1 MAATWEGNLPGMRR
15 HIIGSQCVTQT
26 NMLAPLDDGN
36 EDCSFTEPADGQL
49 APAVNVQLLYQT
61 IKSQGRGF
69 PRLACWSDIQE
80 SNSLWGRIW

>member
-1 MAATWEGNLPGMRR
+1 MRR
-15 HIIGSQCVTQT
+15 HIIGSQRVTQT
-26 NMLAPLDDGN
+26 NVVIPLDDGN
-36 EDCSFTEPADGQL
+36 KHRCFTEPADGQL

>member
-1 MAATWEGNLPGMRR
+1 MRR
-15 HIIGSQCVTQT
+15 HIIGSQCVTQI